1 MAHDSHEH
9 MSADHEYINP
19 ASGSGHE
26 HTDAS
31 VGLIV
36 RFAVWLAVSAM
47 VVHVLGWVM
56 FYVLVEHRMP
66 VEAPEFPLAVEQA
79 PRLPAE
85 PRLQPSPPN
94 DIRQFRRQE
103 RVMLESY
110 GWVDREAGEVRIPIA
125 EAMRLTVERGLP
137 VRAAEG
143 GDGAVGTAETPGLM
157 PTDASAGR
165 LMERRRQ

>member
-1 MAHDSHEH
+1 MAHDSHGH
-9 MSADHEYINP
+9 VSAEHEYVNP
-19 ASGSGHE
+19 PSGSGHE

-36 RFAVWLAVSAM
+36 RFAVWLAVSAI

-56 FYVLVEHRMP
+56 FYVLVERRMP
-66 VEAPEFPLAVEQA
+66 VAAPEFPLAVEQA

-85 PRLQPSPPN
+85 PRLQAYPPN
-94 DIRQFRRQE
+94 DLTRFRREE
-103 RVMLESY
+103 RAILDSY
-110 GWVDREAGEVRIPIA
+110 GWVDRDAGAVRIPID

-137 VRAAEG
+137 VRAEE
-143 GDGAVGTAETPGLM
+143 ETPGLM

>member
-1 MAHDSHEH
+1 MAHDSHDYV
-9 MSADHEYINP
+9 SADHEYINP
-19 ASGSGHE
+19 PSGSGHE

-31 VGLIV
+31 VGLIM
-36 RFAVWLAVSAM
+36 RFALWLAVAAI

-56 FYVLVEHRMP
+56 FYALVERRMP
-66 VEAPEFPLAVEQA
+66 VGEPEFPLAVEQG

-85 PRLQPSPPN
+85 PRLQGYPPN
-94 DIRQFRRQE
+94 DLVRFRREE
-103 RVMLESY
+103 RAILDSY
-110 GWVDREAGEVRIPIA
+110 GWVDRDAGAVHIPIA

-137 VRAAEG
+137 ARATDGSE
-143 GDGAVGTAETPGLM
+143 GAVETPGLM